1 MPLLLFGANMS
12 EFCMLIYDYCNA
24 LSHLFRLVWCIF
36 TLLCSLSELS
46 FVMNEYSSP
55 VQYYGSV
62 CSEGL
67 LHGFSWP
74 CLSIFGS
81 CWGSTNFFHPSA
93 CSFVG
98 FVPTIL
104 QAECFRICP
113 FYHDLHTLWSR
124 TGVFSR

>member
-1 MPLLLFGANMS
+1 MS
-12 EFCMLIYDYCNA
+12 EYNVLIYDYCNA
-24 LSHLFRLVWCIF
+24 LSHLFRLVWCLF

-46 FVMNEYSSP
+46 FVMNEFSSP

-67 LHGFSWP
+67 LHGFFVA
-74 CLSIFGS
+74 LSVHFWFMLGFHK
-81 CWGSTNFFHPSA
+81 FFHPSA

-98 FVPTIL
+98 FAPTIV
-104 QAECFRICP
+104 QAGCFRICP